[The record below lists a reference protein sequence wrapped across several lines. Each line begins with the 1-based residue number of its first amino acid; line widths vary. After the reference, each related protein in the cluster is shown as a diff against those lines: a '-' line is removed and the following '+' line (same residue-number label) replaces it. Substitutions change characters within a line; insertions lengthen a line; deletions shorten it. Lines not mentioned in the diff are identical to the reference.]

1 MLLVAYKGLK
11 GLQGGDMG
19 EKTEKATPKKLR
31 DAKKKGQ
38 VAKAQDLPSAFTFMA
53 SVLMTLALAPW
64 LYHKMADFLLLTF
77 HEVSKGN
84 VLEIIPSAFY
94 EALIL
99 IFIVSVPIMGM
110 MALLGSVITFL
121 AVGPVFAPEVFKF
134 DIKKFDPIQN
144 LKAKFKMK
152 TLVEL
157 LKSMLK
163 ISIAGYIIYLVMYKS
178 IPVLIRAVS
187 MPMPDLL
194 AIFHAF
200 LVEVVLKV
208 GIFFLVIAVLD
219 FMYQKHTFA
228 KEMMMEKF
236 EIKQEYKNSEG
247 DPQIKHKRKE
257 IAREIAYQDTPTSGV
272 SKAKAVVTNPVHLA
286 IALAYDPQV
295 DVAPYVVAKGN
306 DELAAAIVRL
316 AEEYNIPV
324 LRNIPLAHKLWEE
337 GEMFQYAPEDTYPA
351 LAALLRWIEA
361 MEQGSPETYHAMD

>member
-1 MLLVAYKGLK
+1 
-11 GLQGGDMG
+11 MG

-38 VAKAQDLPSAFTFMA
+38 VAKAQDLPSAFTFVA
-53 SVLMTLALAPW
+53 SVLLTLALAPW
-64 LYHKMADFLLLTF
+64 LYHKMADFLLYTF
-77 HEVSKGN
+77 HVASKEN
-84 VLEIIPSAFY
+84 VLELIPAAFY
-94 EALIL
+94 QALIL
-99 IFIVSVPIMGM
+99 IFTVSIPVMGLI
-110 MALLGSVITFL
+110 AILGSVITFL

-144 LKAKFKMK
+144 LKAKFKVK

-187 MPMPDLL
+187 VPMPDLL
-194 AIFHAF
+194 AIFNAF

-208 GIFFLVIAVLD
+208 GLFFLVIAILD
-219 FMYQKHTFA
+219 FLYQKHTFA

-236 EIKQEYKNSEG
+236 EIKQEFKNSEG

-257 IAREIAYQDTPTSGV
+257 IAREIAYQDSPTSGV
-272 SKAKAVVTNPVHLA
+272 AKAKAVVTNPTHLA
-286 IALAYDPQV
+286 IALGYDEAV
-295 DVAPYVVAKGN
+295 DVAPYVIAKGN
-306 DELAAAIVRL
+306 DNVAEAIVKL
-316 AEEYNIPV
+316 AMEYNIPV

-337 GEMFQYAPEDTYPA
+337 GELNQYVPEETYLA
-351 LAALLRWIEA
+351 LAELLRWIEA
-361 MEQGSPETYHAMD
+361 MEKGASETYHAMD